1 MFKGLMVI
9 LATTDAING
18 GDTGDRTWN
27 LGVMK
32 PAF

>member
-1 MFKGLMVI
+1 MCKGLMVN
-9 LATTDAING
+9 LDTAKAING